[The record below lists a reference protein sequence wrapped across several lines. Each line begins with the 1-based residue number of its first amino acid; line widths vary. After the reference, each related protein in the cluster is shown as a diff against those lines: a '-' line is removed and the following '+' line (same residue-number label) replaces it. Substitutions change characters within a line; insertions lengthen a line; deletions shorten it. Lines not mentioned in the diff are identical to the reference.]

1 MRGDDR
7 SSIFRFV
14 QRRYSDNISLVL
26 FVKIKNWKDYVNYGV
41 YLFLS
46 SKKIY
51 PIFFSILGIA
61 KSRQYLS
68 HLRFHRC
75 WRQLECCSCN
85 WLPWISPWTCSKM
98 FGWPETAHTYSSLRL
113 SVFQQ
118 RNTIFLKTDIGI
130 EIQYSSLVRYF
141 LFLVQWE
148 ILIRKILIVLFQNIS
163 RTHYNWTQ
171 VHHKNE

>member
-7 SSIFRFV
+7 SNIFRFV

-26 FVKIKNWKDYVNYGV
+26 LAFVKIKNWKDYVNYGV

-75 WRQLECCSCN
+75 
-85 WLPWISPWTCSKM
+85 
-98 FGWPETAHTYSSLRL
+98 
-113 SVFQQ
+113 
-118 RNTIFLKTDIGI
+118 
-130 EIQYSSLVRYF
+130 
-141 LFLVQWE
+141 
-148 ILIRKILIVLFQNIS
+148 
-163 RTHYNWTQ
+163 
-171 VHHKNE
+171 